1 MFNVTNPNIFTALLV
16 ALFCQSVQHISRL
29 LNELPLLH
37 IGVKIFDPAAL
48 VLTGAAPFS
57 LILVHLTLAF
67 DTAQYSLGISFSF
80 VSLATAVPETLTS

>member
-1 MFNVTNPNIFTALLV
+1 MFNVTNPNVFIALLV
-16 ALFCQSVQHISRL
+16 ALFCQSVQHSRL

-80 VSLATAVPETLTS
+80 VSLASAVAETLTS

>member
-1 MFNVTNPNIFTALLV
+1 MFNVTNPNVFIALLV
-16 ALFCQSVQHISRL
+16 ALFCQSVQHIRRL

-48 VLTGAAPFS
+48 VLTGVTPFS

-80 VSLATAVPETLTS
+80 VSLATAVAETLTS

>member
-1 MFNVTNPNIFTALLV
+1 MFNVTNPNIFIALLV
-16 ALFCQSVQHISRL
+16 ALFCQSVQHRRL
-29 LNELPLLH
+29 LNELLLLH

-48 VLTGAAPFS
+48 VLTGVTPFS

-80 VSLATAVPETLTS
+80 VSLATAVAETLTS